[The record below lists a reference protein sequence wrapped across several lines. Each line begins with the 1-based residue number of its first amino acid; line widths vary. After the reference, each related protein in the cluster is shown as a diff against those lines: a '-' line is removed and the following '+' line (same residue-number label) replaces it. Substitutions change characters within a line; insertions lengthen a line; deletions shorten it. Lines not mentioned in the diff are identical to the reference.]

1 MDPLKQA
8 LLDAALER
16 IKVMYYNPR
25 VPEHIREAMM
35 RHVDQ
40 AKEIDPEF
48 HAELLRQLTDADPD
62 KKKIQEDTA
71 LASAEEETRKA
82 LAKMMGKV

>member
-16 IKVMYYNPR
+16 IKSMYYDPKA
-25 VPEHIREAMM
+25 PEHIREAML

-40 AKEIDPEF
+40 VKDIDPEF
-48 HAELLRQLTDADPD
+48 HTELLRRLADADPCKD
-62 KKKIQEDTA
+62 KVRE
-71 LASAEEETRKA
+71 ASTEAETRKA
-82 LAKMMGKV
+82 LAKMMKLD